1 MRTRSFIQ
9 ARLRPRR
16 PILRGVV
23 RLVPIAQVAGAA
35 VLAYYVATLLP
46 VHEQRPVFASIAAV
60 VALGATDKR
69 RGVRSLEL
77 IGGVVLGLTVADLIV
92 QAIGTGLP
100 QIGLMIVLAMGVGR
114 LLGGSELLVTE
125 AAVSGLLL
133 SLLGPGDHGLSVDRF
148 LEALT
153 GGAVAFTVSFLM
165 FPPDPV
171 QMVSR
176 ASDEVFSGLSGAIDQ
191 VSGALADRDPGR
203 AAAALREARGIDAHV
218 EELEDALV
226 TASETAR
233 LAPLRRGTGE
243 VLDRYRRTLS
253 QVDFAVR
260 NGRVLARHS
269 LRYSRGQLPAPDGLA
284 DLLHE
289 LAEAV
294 RMLAAAYDDPQ
305 HAARAEQLARAAG
318 AQARAIF
325 DREADLELTAILIQ
339 ARSLAADLL
348 AAAELL
354 GGAGDAPEERAS
366 EELLDA
372 VPMAA

>member
-1 MRTRSFIQ
+1 
-9 ARLRPRR
+9 
-16 PILRGVV
+16 
-23 RLVPIAQVAGAA
+23 
-35 VLAYYVATLLP
+35 
-46 VHEQRPVFASIAAV
+46 
-60 VALGATDKR
+60 
-69 RGVRSLEL
+69 
-77 IGGVVLGLTVADLIV
+77 
-92 QAIGTGLP
+92 
-100 QIGLMIVLAMGVGR
+100 VLAMGAGV

-176 ASDEVFSGLSGAIDQ
+176 ARDEVFTGLSGAIDQ
-191 VSGALADRDPGR
+191 VSGALADRDPER
-203 AAAALREARGIDAHV
+203 AAAALREARAIDAHV

-226 TASETAR
+226 TARETAR
-233 LAPLRRGTGE
+233 LAPLRRGNGE
-243 VLDRYRRTLS
+243 LLDRYGRTVR

-284 DLLHE
+284 ELLRE

-294 RMLAAAYDDPQ
+294 RMLATAYDEPQ
-305 HAARAEQLARAAG
+305 HAGEAERLARVAG

-325 DREADLELTAILIQ
+325 EREADLELTAILIQ

-354 GGAGDAPEERAS
+354 GGAADAPDERAS

-372 VPMAA
+372 VPVAA